1 MYQKS
6 LEPLS
11 AMMDGEI
18 EEFELR
24 RVIERTAND
33 EELKAK
39 WLRYHL
45 AQDVIKG
52 RSVNLSAKI
61 DLVSRVSSAL
71 EDEPSYHKAT
81 IAEAGAKANSELESG
96 RTLWWKPMASMAVAA
111 SVTAAVLLGSQQFS
125 ALEGMPNANVELAS
139 QSVVNSGFPQ
149 GQYGSNLSTVSA
161 SSQAVAPQVIR
172 TAYGMGQYIQQH
184 KDMTYAKSAAWQ
196 VNWLPQGFSKIE
208 HRVTATAE
216 VLLFSNGEK
225 NVSINIEPLGAQ
237 VASVGMINSDDL
249 LAFGVR
255 AKNSFITVVGPVSQD
270 VAAKIAASVDAAI
283 K

>member
-1 MYQKS
+1 MYEKS

-71 EDEPSYHKAT
+71 EAEPSYHATT
-81 IAEAGAKANSELESG
+81 IAAASAKSELESG
-96 RTLWWKPMASMAVAA
+96 KTLWWKPMASMAVAA

-125 ALEGMPNANVELAS
+125 AVDVSPAATVDLAGLS
-139 QSVVNSGFPQ
+139 GANSGFPQ
-149 GQYGSNLSTVSA
+149 GQYGSNLSTVSV
-161 SSQAVAPQVIR
+161 SSQAVVPDVVR

-184 KDMTYAKSAAWQ
+184 RDMTYAKTASWQ
-196 VNWLPQGFSKIE
+196 VNWLPQGFTKIE
-208 HRVTATAE
+208 HRVTAAAE
-216 VLLFSNGEK
+216 VLLFSNGES
-225 NVSINIEPLGAQ
+225 NVSINIEALGSE
-237 VASVGMINSDDL
+237 VAWQGMINSDEL

-270 VAAKIAASVDAAI
+270 VAAKIAASVDAATE
-283 K
+283 

>member
-24 RVIERTAND
+24 RVIDRTAND

-52 RSVNLSAKI
+52 RSINVSAEI

-71 EDEPSYHKAT
+71 EDEPSYHAST
-81 IAEAGAKANSELESG
+81 ITETESTTKSELESG
-96 RTLWWKPMASMAVAA
+96 KALWWKPMASMAVAA
-111 SVTAAVLLGSQQFS
+111 SVTAAVLLGSQQFGGVNVTPS
-125 ALEGMPNANVELAS
+125 ASFELAG
-139 QSVVNSGFPQ
+139 QSSLNNGFPQ

-161 SSQAVAPQVIR
+161 SSQAAAPQVVR
-172 TAYGMGQYIQQH
+172 TAYGMGQYVQQH
-184 KDMTYAKSAAWQ
+184 RDMTYAKSASWQ
-196 VNWLPQGFSKIE
+196 VNWLPQGFTKIE
-208 HRVTATAE
+208 HRVTAAAE
-216 VLLFSNGEK
+216 VLLFSNGK
-225 NVSINIEPLGAQ
+225 ASVSINIEPLGSQ
-237 VASVGMINSDDL
+237 VASQGMIDSDEL

-255 AKNSFITVVGPVSQD
+255 SKSNFITVVGPVSQD
-270 VAAKIAASVDAAI
+270 VAAKIAASVDAAT

>member
-45 AQDVIKG
+45 AQDIIKG

-71 EDEPSYHKAT
+71 EDEPSYHKT
-81 IAEAGAKANSELESG
+81 SIAEARSSGKSELESG
-96 RTLWWKPMASMAVAA
+96 KTLWWKPMASMAVAA

-125 ALEGMPNANVELAS
+125 AVEGMPAELAS
-139 QSVVNSGFPQ
+139 HSALNSGFPQ
-149 GQYGSNLSTVSA
+149 GQYNSNLSTVSA
-161 SSQAVAPQVIR
+161 SSQAVAPQVVR

-184 KDMTYAKSAAWQ
+184 RDMTYAKAAAWQ
-196 VNWLPQGFSKIE
+196 VNWLPQGFAKIE

-216 VLLFSNGEK
+216 ILLFSNGEK

-237 VASVGMINSDDL
+237 VASQGMINSDEL

-270 VAAKIAASVDAAI
+270 VAAKIAASVDATI

>member
-71 EDEPSYHKAT
+71 EAEPSYDATT
-81 IAEAGAKANSELESG
+81 IAEAEASAKSELESG
-96 RTLWWKPMASMAVAA
+96 KTLWWKPMASMAVAA

-125 ALEGMPNANVELAS
+125 AVDVSPSATVELAS
-139 QSVVNSGFPQ
+139 LAGGNSGFPQ
-149 GQYGSNLSTVSA
+149 GQYGSNLSTVSVSA
-161 SSQAVAPQVIR
+161 QAVAPDVVR

-184 KDMTYAKSAAWQ
+184 RDMTYAKTASWQ
-196 VNWLPQGFSKIE
+196 VNWLPQGFTKIE
-208 HRVTATAE
+208 HRVTAAAE
-216 VLLFSNGEK
+216 VLLFSNGES
-225 NVSINIEPLGAQ
+225 NVSINIEPLGSQ
-237 VASVGMINSDDL
+237 VASQGMINSDEL

-255 AKNSFITVVGPVSQD
+255 AENSFITVVGPVSQD
-270 VAAKIAASVDAAI
+270 VAAKIAASVEAATE
-283 K
+283 